1 MVQHHQLPAPAR
13 HYYNKV
19 PQVAK
24 PRTMTLL
31 ENLPACLPVLQ
42 FMMMTVSLV
51 NTIRVSDGKIASTT
65 IFKG

>member
-1 MVQHHQLPAPAR
+1 
-13 HYYNKV
+13 
-19 PQVAK
+19 
-24 PRTMTLL
+24 MTLL
-31 ENLPACLPVLQ
+31 VNLPACLPVLQ